1 MGFTV
6 NPVAA
11 VEPVAA
17 APLYCLLEET
27 YISKQEM
34 VSTPKILDNNTPHA
48 CDKRRA
54 VARAAAAVLIDL
66 AASTREDD
74 LKIAFAETTLRE
86 EIEASMAQLGVK
98 GEKEKESNR

>member
-1 MGFTV
+1 M
-6 NPVAA
+6 
-11 VEPVAA
+11 
-17 APLYCLLEET
+17 
-27 YISKQEM
+27 SKQEM
-34 VSTPKILDNNTPHA
+34 VSTPEILDNNTPHA

-54 VARAAAAVLIDL
+54 VARAAVLIDL

-86 EIEASMAQLGVK
+86 EIEASMVQLGVK

>member
-34 VSTPKILDNNTPHA
+34 VSTPEILDNNTPHA

-54 VARAAAAVLIDL
+54 VARAAVLIDL

-98 GEKEKESNR
+98 GDKEKESIR

>member
-34 VSTPKILDNNTPHA
+34 VSTPEILDNNTPHA

-54 VARAAAAVLIDL
+54 VARAAVLIDL

-98 GEKEKESNR
+98 GEKEKESIR

>member
-27 YISKQEM
+27 YIYKQEM
-34 VSTPKILDNNTPHA
+34 VSTPEILDNNTPHA

-54 VARAAAAVLIDL
+54 VARAAVLIDL

>member
-34 VSTPKILDNNTPHA
+34 VSTPEILDNNTPHA

-54 VARAAAAVLIDL
+54 VARAAVLIDL

>member
-34 VSTPKILDNNTPHA
+34 VSTPEILDNNTPHA

-54 VARAAAAVLIDL
+54 VARAAVLIDL

-98 GEKEKESNR
+98 GEKESNR

>member
-34 VSTPKILDNNTPHA
+34 VSTPEILDNNTPHA
-48 CDKRRA
+48 CDKRKA
-54 VARAAAAVLIDL
+54 VARAAVLIDL

-98 GEKEKESNR
+98 GGKEKESNR